1 MKVLLANSP
10 FFGGGITTFCKELAT
25 CLSNDTELTVVL
37 TSDAKSPIEDANV
50 EVLYHDTTTLTVKNA
65 LFFIDL
71 INNHIKPDVLII
83 SAATIVSVII
93 PYLND
98 NIKVITVSHSGKYFY
113 SDYCAVNHKY
123 IDKIIAAS
131 SEYNKRYLERKFHIR
146 NKDKIKVIYNFVAD
160 DPELEA
166 LRFKKREQTPISI
179 VFAGGSSIGKAPELV
194 AKILKALLKTDLDF
208 KFYWTGK
215 SNIPLTTT
223 IFKRSKLKQI
233 QQLFSSDERL
243 VFPGRIP
250 DKRDFDKLTG
260 SANIMLAP
268 SKNEGCSMAL
278 LEGHRAGSIFIVAD
292 YENSNSEIVRNGN
305 SGFVVNHKDIDDFVA
320 IIGKIINNHSS
331 FYKYYENS
339 HNTFIK
345 ELSYPVWKER
355 VFSVLNGTKNH
366 KQRKSKVTTWGLLRG
381 ILTIKRLY
389 YMSLLNRFLDLSFP
403 SYLSFRRQFRDINN
417 RGNNL
422 KI

>member
-1 MKVLLANSP
+1 MQIHQC
-10 FFGGGITTFCKELAT
+10 GH
-25 CLSNDTELTVVL
+25 VVL
-37 TSDAKSPIEDANV
+37 TSDAKSPIEDTNV

-71 INNHIKPDVLII
+71 INNHIKPDVVII

-98 NIKVITVSHSGKYFY
+98 YIKVITVSHSGKYFY

-131 SEYNKRYLERKFHIR
+131 SDFNKRYLERKFHIN

-160 DPELEA
+160 DSELEA
-166 LRFKKREQTPISI
+166 LRFKKREQKPISI

-194 AKILKALLKTDLDF
+194 AKILKALLKTNLDF
-208 KFYWTGK
+208 RFYWTGK
-215 SNIPLTTT
+215 TNIPLTTT

-243 VFPGRIP
+243 IFPGRIP
-250 DKRDFDKLTG
+250 DKRDFDKLTS

-292 YENSNSEIVRNGN
+292 YENSNSEIVSNGN
-305 SGFVVNHKDIDDFVA
+305 SGFVINHKRIDDFVN
-320 IIGKIINNHSS
+320 IIRDIINNHPA
-331 FYKYYENS
+331 YYHLYDNS
-339 HNTFIK
+339 HETFQTR
-345 ELSYPVWKER
+345 LSYAVWKQNI
-355 VFSVLNGTKNH
+355 FNVLRSKADH
-366 KQRKSKVTTWGLLRG
+366 EKRKINISKIFLRYN
-381 ILTIKRLY
+381 ILKIKWLY
-389 YMSLLNRFLDLSFP
+389 ASSLLYRFLQLSLP
-403 SYLSFRRQFRDINN
+403 SYLSFHMQYKKSLND
-417 RGNNL
+417 
-422 KI
+422 